1 MNLKT
6 KKRIGFVLAGLL
18 LFSNGAFAK
27 NIGQYGQ
34 VFQVDE
40 EDIRQI
46 IMKRLESMQKS
57 GSLLHVQREI
67 EQRIAAHTIRPKPL
81 TLTTT
86 SKPKTF
92 RIDPTVTV
100 SHDLWTPDGL
110 LIAKAG
116 LRINP
121 FERVHFSK
129 TLFFFNA
136 DDARQVAWVKKHYA
150 DFNHVKFIL
159 TGGDVRVA
167 AELFGRIYFDVNG
180 LISTKLHIKHVPSI
194 VNQDGL
200 YWQVREIGVFDE

>member
-6 KKRIGFVLAGLL
+6 KNGVGFVLAGLL
-18 LFSNGAFAK
+18 LFSNGASAK

-40 EDIRQI
+40 EDIRQL

-57 GSLLHVQREI
+57 GELANVQHGI
-67 EQRIAAHTIRPKPL
+67 EQRVAEHTIRPKPL

-86 SKPKTF
+86 GNPQTF
-92 RIDPTVTV
+92 RIDPTVTI

-116 LRINP
+116 MRINP
-121 FERVHFSK
+121 LERIHFSK

-136 DDARQVAWVKKHYA
+136 DDARQVAWVKKNYG
-150 DFNHVKFIL
+150 DYNHVKFIL
-159 TGGDVRVA
+159 TGGDVRFA
-167 AELFGRIYFDVNG
+167 AEQFGRIYFDVKG
-180 LISTKLHIKHVPSI
+180 LISTKLHLKHVPSI
-194 VNQDGL
+194 VNQEGL
-200 YWQVREIGVFDE
+200 HWKIREIGVFDE

>member
-1 MNLKT
+1 MKLKT
-6 KKRIGFVLAGLL
+6 KKGIGFVLAGLL
-18 LFSNGAFAK
+18 LFCQGAFAK

-34 VFQVDE
+34 VFQVNE

-46 IMKRLESMQKS
+46 IMKRLESMQQS
-57 GSLLHVQREI
+57 GELTYVQREI
-67 EQRIAAHTIRPKPL
+67 EQRVAEHTIRPKPL

-92 RIDPTVTV
+92 YIDPTVIV
-100 SHDLWTPDGL
+100 SQNLWTPNGL
-110 LIAKAG
+110 LIAKEG
-116 LRINP
+116 TRINP
-121 FERVHFSK
+121 FERIHYLK

-136 DDARQVAWVKKHYA
+136 DDTRQVAWVKKHYT
-150 DFNHVKFIL
+150 DYNHVKFIL

-194 VNQDGL
+194 VNQEGL
-200 YWQVREIGVFDE
+200 NWQVREIGVFDE

>member
-6 KKRIGFVLAGLL
+6 KKGIGFVLAGLL
-18 LFSNGAFAK
+18 LFSNAASAK

-46 IMKRLESMQKS
+46 IMKRLESMQQS
-57 GSLLHVQREI
+57 DSLLHVQHEI

-92 RIDPTVTV
+92 RIDPTVTI
-100 SHDLWTPDGL
+100 SHDIWTPDGL
-110 LIAKAG
+110 LIAKGG

-121 FERVHFSK
+121 FERIHYLK

-136 DDARQVAWVKKHYA
+136 DDTRQVAWVKKHYA

-200 YWQVREIGVFDE
+200 YWQVREVGVFDE